1 MSESQV
7 LTHKCPNCGGPLL
20 FEPKNQKFHCEYCG
34 STFTEQEVSDFEAKQ
49 EAAKVTDD
57 PTPFPTEHDKTNQTD
72 DFSTDETADEEIG
85 LFLCPSCGAEIVT
98 DATTASTWCYY
109 CHNPVVLTERLS
121 GKFLPEK
128 ILPFQIERK
137 AAEEQ
142 FLDWVGKKKFVPKA
156 FFDKKQIQNLSGVY
170 FPYWAVDAELS
181 GRISAQATN
190 LRVWIVGDT
199 EYTEHSQ
206 YEIQRGGDTAF
217 KDLIKNALKKNLS
230 DKMVGA
236 VQPFDMTAAI
246 PFKNQYLSGFL
257 TEKRDIEFP
266 DMKENV
272 EQEFRQYADGLMES
286 TIVGYT
292 SVSNLQSN
300 QQIKSLDEDYVLL
313 PIWLVTYKEAGND
326 RLFYYAMNGQTGKVA
341 GLLPIDK
348 KKLWTVAIVIFMLV
362 LLLGIIVGYLL
373 S

>member
-49 EAAKVTDD
+49 EAAKVTDS
-57 PTPFPTEHDKTNQTD
+57 PISSVSNAET
-72 DFSTDETADEEIG
+72 TDEKEKITDSDQKRADENTDEEIG

-156 FFDKKQIQNLSGVY
+156 FFDKKQIHNL
-170 FPYWAVDAELS
+170 
-181 GRISAQATN
+181 N
-190 LRVWIVGDT
+190 L
-199 EYTEHSQ
+199 Y
-206 YEIQRGGDTAF
+206 
-217 KDLIKNALKKNLS
+217 
-230 DKMVGA
+230 
-236 VQPFDMTAAI
+236 
-246 PFKNQYLSGFL
+246 
-257 TEKRDIEFP
+257 
-266 DMKENV
+266 
-272 EQEFRQYADGLMES
+272 
-286 TIVGYT
+286 
-292 SVSNLQSN
+292 
-300 QQIKSLDEDYVLL
+300 
-313 PIWLVTYKEAGND
+313 
-326 RLFYYAMNGQTGKVA
+326 
-341 GLLPIDK
+341 
-348 KKLWTVAIVIFMLV
+348 
-362 LLLGIIVGYLL
+362 YLL
-373 S
+373 RLTKADCHRNIHYFICIFVLKQSIISLIILNIQVVNTLKSGALLI